1 VSGVEPV
8 PEPGLEPVPE
18 SGLEAVVEVGA
29 PAHGGH
35 AVARLPDGG
44 VPGRVIFV
52 RHALPGELVRVRVTE
67 GGERDR
73 FWRADAV
80 EVLRASPDRVR
91 PPCPVAGPGGCGGCD
106 LQHVSPPAQHRWKAA
121 VVADVL
127 ARIGRLDPAGIPPFT
142 VEPLPGPGAEDGLR
156 WRGRVRFAVG
166 PGGRLG
172 FRRHRS
178 HDVVPVEDCPV
189 TRLDVLATGVTG
201 SRWPGAREVAVA
213 TGDDG
218 RVVRV
223 VPREGVD
230 PARAV
235 ARGWRRPAGT
245 GLVVSP
251 ATSAGPAAAGLRRG
265 RSRVAHD
272 VAGVPVRLRVG
283 HEGFWQPHPAAP
295 AAYVSAVRDVLR
307 AAPGDRVADLYS
319 GVGLFAAALAADV
332 GPDGEVVA
340 VEADPRAVADARR
353 SLHDVA
359 QVRLVAVRVEEALGA
374 GEVPAGAGV
383 VLDPPRAGAG
393 LGVVDALAGLRPPAV
408 AYVACDPA
416 ALARDVARFREHG
429 YRLSSLRAFD
439 AFPMTHHVECVAG
452 LTPVPA

>member
-1 VSGVEPV
+1 MSGDPPTGPHLTEVGGEA
-8 PEPGLEPVPE
+8 G
-18 SGLEAVVEVGA
+18 GEAVVQVGA

-35 AVARLPDGG
+35 AVARLPGDGG
-44 VPGRVIFV
+44 EPGRVVFV
-52 RHALPGELVRVRVTE
+52 RHALPGETVRIRVTE

-73 FWRADAV
+73 YWRADAV
-80 EVLRASPDRVR
+80 EVLRASPDRVT

-106 LQHVSPPAQHRWKAA
+106 LQHVSPPAQRRWKAA
-121 VVADVL
+121 VVAEAL
-127 ARIGRLDPAGIPPFT
+127 ARIGRLDPAEIPPVT
-142 VEPLPGPGAEDGLR
+142 VEALPGPGAEDGLR

-178 HDVVPVEDCPV
+178 HDVVPVEDCPI
-189 TRLDVLATGVTG
+189 THPDVLATGVTG
-201 SRWPGAREVAVA
+201 ARWPGVREVSVAV
-213 TGDDG
+213 GDDG

-223 VPREGVD
+223 VPGAGTD

-235 ARGWRRPAGT
+235 ARGWRRPPDT
-245 GLVVSP
+245 GLVVDP
-251 ATSAGPAAAGLRRG
+251 AGPDGAPLRRG
-265 RSRVAHD
+265 RARVGHD
-272 VAGVPVRLRVG
+272 VVGVGVRLRVS
-283 HEGFWQPHPAAP
+283 HEGFWQPHPGAP
-295 AAYVSAVRDVLR
+295 EAYVAAVRDVLR
-307 AAPGDRVADLYS
+307 PAPGDRLADLYS

-332 GPDGEVVA
+332 GTEGEVVA
-340 VEADPRAVADARR
+340 VEADGRAVADARR
-353 SLHDVA
+353 SLHDVPR
-359 QVRLVAVRVEEALGA
+359 VRLVHARVEDALAA

-393 LGVVDALAGLRPPAV
+393 LAVVDALAGLSPAAV

-416 ALARDVARFREHG
+416 ALARDIARFREHG

-452 LTPVPA
+452 LTRVPA

>member
-1 VSGVEPV
+1 MSRDGPVEG
-8 PEPGLEPVPE
+8 PGEGPGEVVVE
-18 SGLEAVVEVGA
+18 VVVEVGA

-35 AVARLPDGG
+35 AVARLPGDDG
-44 VPGRVIFV
+44 PGRVVFV

-67 GGERDR
+67 GGEHDR

-80 EVLRASPDRVR
+80 EVLRASPDRVT

-106 LQHVSPPAQHRWKAA
+106 LQHVSPDGQRRWKAA
-121 VVADVL
+121 VVTDVL
-127 ARIGRLDPAGIPPFT
+127 ARIGRLDPAGIPPVI
-142 VEPLPGPGAEDGLR
+142 VEPLPGPGAADGLR

-178 HDVVPVEDCPV
+178 HDVVPVEDCPI
-189 TRLDVLATGVTG
+189 TSDDVLAAGVLG
-201 SRWPGAREVAVA
+201 SRWPGAQEVAVA
-213 TGDDG
+213 AGDDG

-223 VPREGVD
+223 TPRDGTD

-245 GLVVSP
+245 GLVVDP
-251 ATSAGPAAAGLRRG
+251 TVRRG
-265 RSRVAHD
+265 RTRVAHE

-283 HEGFWQPHPAAP
+283 HEGFWQPHPGAP
-295 AAYVSAVRDVLR
+295 AVYVAAVRDVLR
-307 AAPGDRVADLYS
+307 PGPGDRLADLYS
-319 GVGLFAAALAADV
+319 GVGLFAAALSADV
-332 GPDGEVVA
+332 GLGGEVVA
-340 VEADPRAVADARR
+340 VESDARAVADARR
-353 SLHDVA
+353 SLHGVA
-359 QVRLVAVRVEEALGA
+359 QVRLVRARVEDALAA
-374 GEVPAGAGV
+374 GEVPVGSGV

-393 LGVVDALAGLRPPAV
+393 LAVVDALAALRPPVV

-416 ALARDVARFREHG
+416 ALARDVARFATHG

-452 LTPVPA
+452 LTRVPA